1 MDLYCGNL
9 PYSISSDDVKY
20 QFEKYGEVSNVKIIM
35 DRETG
40 RSKGFAFVTM
50 PVTEDGEAAVQ
61 GLDGFELEGRK
72 LKVNEARSKT

>member
-9 PYSISSDDVKY
+9 PYSISSDDVKR

-50 PVTEDGEAAVQ
+50 PVTEDGEAAVE

-72 LKVNEARSKT
+72 LKVNEARNKT

>member
-9 PYSISSDDVKY
+9 PYSISSDDVKC

-50 PVTEDGEAAVQ
+50 PVTEDGEAAVE

-72 LKVNEARSKT
+72 LKVNEARNKT